1 MTIADIWRYGVWR
14 HVAMGCTALVTTN
27 NDFDF
32 LKFISEKTITNPQS
46 ATQVSPQQS
55 EYGDVT

>member
-1 MTIADIWRYGVWR
+1 MCHNKNDVTMTIADIWRYGVWR

-32 LKFISEKTITNPQS
+32 LKFISAKNHN
-46 ATQVSPQQS
+46 
-55 EYGDVT
+55 